1 MVFTLIEH
9 SSQPIS
15 VQEGLSYFKK
25 LYGAIHPDLIAQ
37 KLNCAIGAQLF

>member
-15 VQEGLSYFKK
+15 MQEWLSYFKK

-37 KLNCAIGAQLF
+37 KLNCAIGAELF